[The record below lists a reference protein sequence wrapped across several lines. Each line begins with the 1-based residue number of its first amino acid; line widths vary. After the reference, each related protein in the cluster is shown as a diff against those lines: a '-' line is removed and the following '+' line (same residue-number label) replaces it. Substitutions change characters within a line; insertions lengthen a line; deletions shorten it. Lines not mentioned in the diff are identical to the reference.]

1 MEDKEAKKKKSNSLK
16 SILGG
21 DILATDFFR
30 RQTKLLV
37 LIMVLII
44 FYIHN
49 RYASQQ
55 QQIEIDKLKKELI
68 DIKYDALTRSSEL
81 MEKSRQSRIEDYI
94 STKESD
100 YLTSKI
106 NWNVEN
112 FSFSEDK
119 KQLVF
124 ITNEAGRN
132 KMYLMNTKD
141 QSYSEVK
148 NIPTGLIGGA
158 EFTKDNQSLF
168 FTQSTAQTASDV
180 YRLSL
185 KNGKIEQ
192 WTASELGEMQASDM
206 ALPKFIEWK
215 SFDGLGISGFY
226 YPAPR

>member
-55 QQIEIDKLKKELI
+55 QQIEIDKLKLI

-100 YLTSKI
+100 LQTSTHPPYLIS
-106 NWNVEN
+106 
-112 FSFSEDK
+112 
-119 KQLVF
+119 
-124 ITNEAGRN
+124 
-132 KMYLMNTKD
+132 TK
-141 QSYSEVK
+141 
-148 NIPTGLIGGA
+148 
-158 EFTKDNQSLF
+158 
-168 FTQSTAQTASDV
+168 
-180 YRLSL
+180 
-185 KNGKIEQ
+185 
-192 WTASELGEMQASDM
+192 
-206 ALPKFIEWK
+206 
-215 SFDGLGISGFY
+215 
-226 YPAPR
+226 

>member
-100 YLTSKI
+100 LQ
-106 NWNVEN
+106 NN
-112 FSFSEDK
+112 
-119 KQLVF
+119 
-124 ITNEAGRN
+124 
-132 KMYLMNTKD
+132 
-141 QSYSEVK
+141 
-148 NIPTGLIGGA
+148 
-158 EFTKDNQSLF
+158 LF
-168 FTQSTAQTASDV
+168 
-180 YRLSL
+180 
-185 KNGKIEQ
+185 
-192 WTASELGEMQASDM
+192 
-206 ALPKFIEWK
+206 P
-215 SFDGLGISGFY
+215 
-226 YPAPR
+226 